1 MLASAFQESE
11 ITAKGVRVFPGR
23 SSPLSQLLLSK
34 SIVRA
39 PAYVTAQ
46 REPAIDSD
54 AAARV
59 TNFQSIQLRLP
70 LSMTALL
77 ATAIV
82 AAMVFAY
89 VQVRRSAI
97 GAAQDRLDKV
107 TAQVSDM
114 LHTSI
119 ARMGGGMRR
128 DADKPE
134 LRAFL
139 SAPSPATRAAAA
151 GVLKAIRG
159 TSRQVVD
166 LSLWNERGETL
177 LTTDA
182 GRDPVPAAAKTRIL
196 GINAQHDSAVTGPL
210 HLVADTPVFVLG
222 APVVEKGKIIG
233 YLVERGHLSAAPDG
247 GKAIADLIGPGAGV
261 YIGNASGDVWSDFWL
276 KAEPPPVSTT
286 KPHQVIEYERT
297 GRGRGAKYALE
308 QRIAGTPWTLLVE
321 LPRNYVMGPVD
332 AFLRNAALFGLALLA
347 LTAFLLWRLSRN
359 ITRPLSDLREAAVA
373 ITLGDYSR
381 HVQLPRSDE
390 LGQLSRA
397 FETMATRV
405 ASAQQTLQLQ
415 LAQME
420 ESEARFRKITEASF
434 DGIDIVVDDIV
445 RDANRGFAEIFGY
458 TVEEVIGRPVTDF
471 LAEESV
477 DTVRERALKQTEGMY
492 EFVGKHRTGRKII
505 LEAMTKAHNIGG
517 RPGRISAFRD
527 VTEKRALEAQFR
539 QAQKMDAVGRLAG
552 GVAHDFNN
560 LLTVIMSC
568 TDLLLGE
575 SEPQGSQREDLEQIR
590 DAAVAAASLTRQ
602 LLSFSRQEV
611 IQPRL
616 VDVNAVVST
625 AEGILRRLIG
635 EDIELTTVLTDDDPV
650 VKIDRSQLE
659 QVIVNLAVNA
669 RDAMPKGGKLTIE
682 TQNMDV
688 DATYAT
694 SHWSVAPGKY
704 TVISVAD
711 TGTGMDESTQARI
724 FEPFYTTKEVGKGT
738 GLGLAMVYATV
749 KQSGGFIWVYS
760 EPGSGTTFKIYL
772 PLSSDGSEAASEP
785 KILSA
790 PPRGDEIVILAE
802 DSAAVRSTARQI
814 LERAGYTVLEAP
826 NGKTALEIARKKS
839 NDIHLLITDVVM
851 PEMSGRQLT
860 ERFAAIRPSA
870 KILYMSGYTDDAV
883 VRHGV
888 VSAGIDYL
896 QKPFSSEALLRKVRE
911 VLDAKGRD
919 EAA

>member
-1 MLASAFQESE
+1 MS
-11 ITAKGVRVFPGR
+11 
-23 SSPLSQLLLSK
+23 
-34 SIVRA
+34 
-39 PAYVTAQ
+39 
-46 REPAIDSD
+46 
-54 AAARV
+54 
-59 TNFQSIQLRLP
+59 
-70 LSMTALL
+70 ALL

-89 VQVRRSAI
+89 VQVRRSAVRS
-97 GAAQDRLDKV
+97 AQDRLEKV
-107 TAQVSDM
+107 TTQVTSM
-114 LHTSI
+114 LQTSMV
-119 ARMGGGMRR
+119 RMGGNMRR
-128 DADKPE
+128 DAEKPPF
-134 LRAFL
+134 RAYL
-139 SAPSPATRAAAA
+139 TSPSPRSRASADSA
-151 GVLKAIRG
+151 LKAIRG
-159 TSRQVVD
+159 TSKQIVD
-166 LSLWNERGETL
+166 LALWNERGEL
-177 LTTDA
+177 VMATDSS
-182 GRDPVPAAAKTRIL
+182 RTPVPAAGKARIL
-196 GINAQHDSAVTGPL
+196 AINASRDSAVVGPL
-210 HLVADTPVFVLG
+210 HLVADTPAFVVA
-222 APVVEKGKIIG
+222 APVTDNGRIIG
-233 YLVERGHLSAAPDG
+233 YLVERGHLSASPDG
-247 GKAIADLIGPGAGV
+247 GKQVADLIGPGASV
-261 YIGNASGDVWSDFWL
+261 LIGNASHDLWSDFWL
-276 KAEPPPVSTT
+276 RVEPPPIGTARQRAV
-286 KPHQVIEYERT
+286 VEYTRP
-297 GRGRGAKYALE
+297 GPNGGAKYALE
-308 QRIAGTPWTLLVE
+308 QRIGGTPLVLLVE
-321 LPRNYVMGPVD
+321 LPRDYVMAPVD
-332 AFLRNAALFGLALLA
+332 SFLRDASLFALALLA
-347 LTAFLLWRLSRN
+347 LGAFLLWKLTRN

-381 HVQLPRSDE
+381 HVEMQRPDE
-390 LGQLSRA
+390 LGQLSLA
-397 FETMATRV
+397 FETMANRV
-405 ASAQQTLQLQ
+405 EQAQHTLQRQ

-434 DGIDIVVDDIV
+434 DGIDIVVDDVV

-471 LAEESV
+471 LADESLE
-477 DTVRERALKQTEGMY
+477 TIKQRSAQQTEGMY

-505 LEAMTKAHNIGG
+505 LEAMTKSHSIAG

-568 TDLLLGE
+568 TDLLLGDTAE
-575 SEPQGSQREDLEQIR
+575 EGSQREDLEQIR
-590 DAAVAAASLTRQ
+590 DAALAAASLTRQ
-602 LLSFSRQEV
+602 LLAFSRQEV

-616 VDVNAVVST
+616 VEVNSVVAS
-625 AEGILRRLIG
+625 AEGILTRLIG
-635 EDIELTTVLTDDDPV
+635 EDVQLTTVLTDGNPV

-682 TQNMDV
+682 TINAEV
-688 DATYAT
+688 DESYAS
-694 SHWSVAPGKY
+694 SHWSVAPGHY

-711 TGTGMDESTQARI
+711 TGVGMDENTQARI

-772 PLSSDGSEAASEP
+772 PLAREGAAPVVEP
-785 KILSA
+785 KA
-790 PPRGDEIVILAE
+790 PAGRSRGDEVIVLAE

-826 NGKTALEIARKKS
+826 NGKTALEIARKKT
-839 NDIHLLITDVVM
+839 NQIHLLITDVVM

-860 ERFAAIRPSA
+860 ENFASIRPAA

-911 VLDAKGRD
+911 VLDSNGDHR
-919 EAA
+919 

>member
-1 MLASAFQESE
+1 
-11 ITAKGVRVFPGR
+11 VR
-23 SSPLSQLLLSK
+23 
-34 SIVRA
+34 
-39 PAYVTAQ
+39 
-46 REPAIDSD
+46 REPEIDPD
-54 AAARV
+54 ASPRV
-59 TNFQSIQLRLP
+59 ASLQSIQLRLP

-77 ATAIV
+77 AAAIIV
-82 AAMVFAY
+82 AMVFAY

-97 GAAQDRLDKV
+97 SLAEDRLDKA
-107 TAQVSDM
+107 TTQITDM
-114 LHTSI
+114 LTTSLDRMNGA
-119 ARMGGGMRR
+119 ARRE
-128 DADKPE
+128 ADKFE

-139 SAPSPATRAAAA
+139 LNPSPSARATAA
-151 GVLKAIRG
+151 GTLKATKG
-159 TSRQVVD
+159 LSSQVVD
-166 LSLWNERGETL
+166 LVLLNERGEIVMSTEPV
-177 LTTDA
+177 
-182 GRDPVPAAAKTRIL
+182 RDPIPATVRTAILAIDASRDSGVAA
-196 GINAQHDSAVTGPL
+196 PL
-210 HLVADTPVFVLG
+210 HLVADTPVFAVG
-222 APVVEKGKIIG
+222 APVIDRGKTLG
-233 YLVERGHLSAAPDG
+233 YLVERAHLSGTPNG

-261 YIGNASGDVWSDFWL
+261 FVGNNSGDLWSDFWL
-276 KAEPPPVSTT
+276 KAAAPPVT
-286 KPHQVIEYERT
+286 
-297 GRGRGAKYALE
+297 RGRPHEVLQYDRPGAEGGPKYAIE
-308 QRIAGTPWTLLVE
+308 NPIPHTPWTLLVE
-321 LPRNYVMGPVD
+321 LPRAYVMGPVD
-332 AFLRNAALFGLALLA
+332 GFLRTATLFTLGLLA
-347 LTAFLLWRLSRN
+347 LSAFLLWRLSRN

-381 HVQLPRSDE
+381 HVDLRRSDE

-397 FETMATRV
+397 FETMALRV
-405 ASAQQTLQLQ
+405 AVAQQSLQSQ
-415 LAQME
+415 LAASE
-420 ESEARFRKITEASF
+420 ESETRYRKITEASF

-458 TVEEVIGRPVTDF
+458 TVEEVIGRHVSDF
-471 LAEESV
+471 VAEESV
-477 DTVRERALKQTEGMY
+477 ATMRERSAKQQEGLY

-505 LEAMTKAHNIGG
+505 LEGMTRAHNIGG

-575 SEPQGSQREDLEQIR
+575 ESAQGAQREDLEQIR
-590 DAAVAAASLTRQ
+590 DAAIAAASLTRQ

-616 VDVNAVVST
+616 VDVNSVVSS

-650 VKIDRSQLE
+650 VKIDKSQLE
-659 QVIVNLAVNA
+659 QVVVNLCVNA

-682 TQNMDV
+682 TQNCDV
-688 DATYAT
+688 DQSYAT
-694 SHWSVAPGKY
+694 SHWSVAPGRY
-704 TVISVAD
+704 AVVSVAD

-772 PLSSDGSEAASEP
+772 PLAQEGAVPVAEP
-785 KILSA
+785 KALPAVS
-790 PPRGDEIVILAE
+790 RGNEIVVLAE

-839 NDIHLLITDVVM
+839 NTIHLLITDVVM

-860 ERFAAIRPSA
+860 ERFAVIRPRA

-896 QKPFSSEALLRKVRE
+896 QKPFSSDALLRKVRQ
-911 VLDAKGRD
+911 VLDSNGD
-919 EAA
+919 HS

>member
-1 MLASAFQESE
+1 
-11 ITAKGVRVFPGR
+11 
-23 SSPLSQLLLSK
+23 
-34 SIVRA
+34 
-39 PAYVTAQ
+39 
-46 REPAIDSD
+46 
-54 AAARV
+54 
-59 TNFQSIQLRLP
+59 
-70 LSMTALL
+70 MTALL

-97 GAAQDRLDKV
+97 TSANDRLAKV
-107 TAQVSDM
+107 TDQVTDM
-114 LHTSI
+114 LSTSVQ
-119 ARMGGGMRR
+119 RMSGTMRR

-139 SAPSPATRAAAA
+139 SSPSPATRAAATS
-151 GVLKAIRG
+151 VLKTLRAASTQI
-159 TSRQVVD
+159 VD
-166 LSLWNERGETL
+166 ITLWNERGETVISPEPVR
-177 LTTDA
+177 DA
-182 GRDPVPAAAKTRIL
+182 VPVAVKTRIL
-196 GINAQHDSAVTGPL
+196 GINAQHDSAVTAPL
-210 HLVADTPVFVLG
+210 HLVSDTPVFAIG
-222 APVVEKGKIIG
+222 APVLVSGKVVG
-233 YLVERGHLSAAPDG
+233 YLVERGHLSGAPNG

-261 YIGNASGDVWSDFWL
+261 FLGNTSGDLWSDFWL
-276 KAEPPPVSTT
+276 RADPPPFKAG
-286 KPHQVIEYERT
+286 KPHQVVEYERS
-297 GRGRGAKYALE
+297 GVAGGAKYALA
-308 QRIAGTPWTLLVE
+308 QHIPGTPWNLLVE
-321 LPRNYVMGPVD
+321 LPRSYVMGPVD
-332 AFLRNAALFGLALLA
+332 SFLRNATLFTFALLA
-347 LTAFLLWRLSRN
+347 LSAFLLWRLSRN

-381 HVQLPRSDE
+381 RVDMQRSDE

-397 FETMATRV
+397 FGTMAGRV
-405 ASAQQTLQLQ
+405 ALAQQNLQRQ
-415 LAQME
+415 LETME
-420 ESEARFRKITEASF
+420 ESEARYRKITEASF
-434 DGIDIVVDDIV
+434 DGIDIVVDDVV

-458 TVEEVIGRPVTDF
+458 TVEEVIGRHVSEF
-471 LAEESV
+471 LAEESLAAM
-477 DTVRERALKQTEGMY
+477 RERAEQKNEGMY

-568 TDLLLGE
+568 TDLLLGD
-575 SEPQGSQREDLEQIR
+575 SEPEGTQREDLEQIR

-616 VDVNAVVST
+616 VEVNSVVSS
-625 AEGILRRLIG
+625 AEGILKRLIG
-635 EDIELTTVLTDDDPV
+635 EDIELTTVLTDDNPI
-650 VKIDRSQLE
+650 VKIDKSQLE
-659 QVIVNLAVNA
+659 QVIVNLCVNA
-669 RDAMPKGGKLTIE
+669 RDAMPKGGKITIE
-682 TQNMDV
+682 TQNADV
-688 DATYAT
+688 DESYAT

-704 TVISVAD
+704 TVVSVAD
-711 TGTGMDESTQARI
+711 TGIGMDESTQARI

-760 EPGSGTTFKIYL
+760 EPGSGTTFKLYL
-772 PLSSDGSEAASEP
+772 PLAQDGEMPAAET
-785 KILSA
+785 KALAA
-790 PPRGDEIVILAE
+790 PSRGDEVIVLAE

-814 LERAGYTVLEAP
+814 LERGGYTVLEAP

-839 NDIHLLITDVVM
+839 NTIHMLITDVVM

-860 ERFAAIRPSA
+860 ERFAAIRPKA
-870 KILYMSGYTDDAV
+870 RILYMSGYTDDAV

-896 QKPFSSEALLRKVRE
+896 QKPFSSDALLRKVRE
-911 VLDAKGRD
+911 VLDAPNGKHR
-919 EAA
+919 

>member
-1 MLASAFQESE
+1 
-11 ITAKGVRVFPGR
+11 VR
-23 SSPLSQLLLSK
+23 
-34 SIVRA
+34 
-39 PAYVTAQ
+39 
-46 REPAIDSD
+46 REPAIDP
-54 AAARV
+54 AATARV
-59 TNFQSIQLRLP
+59 SNFQSIQLRLP

-77 ATAIV
+77 ATAII

-89 VQVRRSAI
+89 EQVRRTAVH
-97 GAAQDRLDKV
+97 AAEDRLDKV
-107 TAQVSDM
+107 TNQVTDM
-114 LHTSI
+114 LTTSI
-119 ARMGGGMRR
+119 IAMSGNMRR

-139 SAPSPATRAAAA
+139 LNPSPSTRSAATAA
-151 GVLKAIRG
+151 LKTIRG
-159 TSRQVVD
+159 TSKQIVD
-166 LSLWNERGETL
+166 LALWNERGETVAS
-177 LTTDA
+177 TDS
-182 GRDPVPAAAKTRIL
+182 GRGPMPVSVKTRIL
-196 GINAQHDSAVTGPL
+196 GLNAQHDSAVAAPL
-210 HLVADTPVFVLG
+210 HLVADTPAFALG
-222 APVVEKGKIIG
+222 APVVDHGKVIG
-233 YLVERGHLSAAPDG
+233 YLVERGRLSGSPNG

-261 YIGNASGDVWSDFWL
+261 FVGNNSGDLWSDFWL
-276 KAEPPPVSTT
+276 RADPPPIKAGT
-286 KPHQVIEYERT
+286 PHQVLHYDRT
-297 GRGRGAKYALE
+297 GAGGGPKYALE
-308 QRIAGTPWTLLVE
+308 QQIKGTPWTLLVE
-321 LPRNYVMGPVD
+321 LPRSYVMGPAD
-332 AFLRNAALFGLALLA
+332 AFLRNATVFTLGLLA
-347 LTAFLLWRLSRN
+347 LGAFLLWRLTRN

-381 HVQLPRSDE
+381 HVEMARSDE

-397 FETMATRV
+397 FETMAGRV
-405 ASAQQTLQLQ
+405 A
-415 LAQME
+415 LAQHNLQRQLTAME
-420 ESEARFRKITEASF
+420 ESESRYRKITEASF
-434 DGIDIVVDDIV
+434 DGIDIVVDDVV

-477 DTVRERALKQTEGMY
+477 VEVRERAAQQTEGMY
-492 EFVGKHRTGRKII
+492 EFIGKHRTGRKII

-527 VTEKRALEAQFR
+527 VTERRALEAQFR

-568 TDLLLGE
+568 TDLLL
-575 SEPQGSQREDLEQIR
+575 SENVEEGSQREDLEQIR
-590 DAAVAAASLTRQ
+590 DAAIAAASLTRQ

-616 VDVNAVVST
+616 VDVNSVVSS

-635 EDIELTTVLTDDDPV
+635 EDIELTTVLTDDQPI
-650 VKIDRSQLE
+650 VKIDKSQLE

-688 DATYAT
+688 DESYAT
-694 SHWSVAPGKY
+694 NHWSVAPGKY
-704 TVISVAD
+704 TVVSVAD
-711 TGTGMDESTQARI
+711 TGTGMDETTQARI

-749 KQSGGFIWVYS
+749 KQSAGFIWVYS

-772 PLSSDGSEAASEP
+772 PLVEEGTVATAEP
-785 KILSA
+785 KSLPA
-790 PPRGDEIVILAE
+790 PSRGDEIIVLAE

-826 NGKTALEIARKKS
+826 NGKTALEIARKKATT
-839 NDIHLLITDVVM
+839 IHLLITDVVM

-860 ERFAAIRPSA
+860 ERFAVIRPSA
-870 KILYMSGYTDDAV
+870 KILYMSGYTDDAI

-896 QKPFSSEALLRKVRE
+896 QKPFSSDALLRKVRE
-911 VLDAKGRD
+911 VLDATNGKHH
-919 EAA
+919 